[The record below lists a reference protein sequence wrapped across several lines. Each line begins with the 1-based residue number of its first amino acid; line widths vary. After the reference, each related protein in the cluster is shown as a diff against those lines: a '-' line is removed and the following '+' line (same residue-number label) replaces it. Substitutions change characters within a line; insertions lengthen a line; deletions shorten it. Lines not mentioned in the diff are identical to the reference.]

1 MIKIV
6 KNILKIFD
14 NYELWDEGVE
24 LIGSWCFELYQK
36 NFNVRKYP
44 LKTVDIDF
52 LVPYPYRGR
61 TKVNLVEK
69 FEQIGFRV
77 NFNSDGSF
85 YLTNGEMRID
95 FLSPEL
101 GRSCD
106 KVFLIKNLSLKT
118 IPLRYM
124 DILLKDKVSIKEG
137 DLNISIPSPLNFSLH
152 KLLIAQRRKDKSKK
166 IKDIEQA
173 IFTLEVVDP
182 EKFKDEFLKLPNKAK
197 RYILKS
203 LEEAKEHMPLQEE
216 FIRNIILTL
225 QNN

>member
-69 FEQIGFRV
+69 FEQIGF
-77 NFNSDGSF
+77 
-85 YLTNGEMRID
+85 
-95 FLSPEL
+95 EL
-101 GRSCD
+101 
-106 KVFLIKNLSLKT
+106 
-118 IPLRYM
+118 
-124 DILLKDKVSIKEG
+124 IL
-137 DLNISIPSPLNFSLH
+137 
-152 KLLIAQRRKDKSKK
+152 
-166 IKDIEQA
+166 
-173 IFTLEVVDP
+173 
-182 EKFKDEFLKLPNKAK
+182 
-197 RYILKS
+197 
-203 LEEAKEHMPLQEE
+203 
-216 FIRNIILTL
+216 ILTVHFI
-225 QNN
+225 